1 MILKGIVDEDFI
13 NYKLPSMYIATAT
26 CLFKCDKEYG
36 TKICQNSV
44 LAQQPSHIIDNQLIV
59 DRYLKNDIT
68 KAIVFGGLEPFD
80 LCWDLVVLIGLFRSK
95 TKDDI
100 VIYTGYT
107 KEEASHIIVPFSDK
121 YHEDP
126 NAVDMDVISVL
137 EPFRNIVIKF
147 GRYIPNQQPHY
158 DPVLGV
164 YLASDNQ
171 YAERIS

>member
-1 MILKGIVDEDFI
+1 MLIKGIVDEDFI
-13 NYKLPSMYIATAT
+13 NYKLPSMYIATAA
-26 CLFKCDKEYG
+26 CSFKCDKEYG

-80 LCWDLVVLIGLFRSK
+80 LCWDLVVLIGLFRSS

-121 YHEDP
+121 YHGDP
-126 NAVDMDVISVL
+126 KL
-137 EPFRNIVIKF
+137 FRDSIMSSLL
-147 GRYIPNQQPHY
+147 QQKN
-158 DPVLGV
+158 VSMFSL
-164 YLASDNQ
+164 
-171 YAERIS
+171 I